1 MKIPGFSYFRKERF
15 KEMNMENGNVGQ
27 FQGYDPVYYDLTY
40 GRNFKD
46 LPFYTDITKDINGKV
61 LEVACGSGRVYLE
74 LLKAGVDIH
83 GIDLSEKMLEGLKR
97 KAAAMNL
104 EPKVSLADMRNF
116 GLDETFDMIIIPAR
130 SFLHNITTDDQ
141 LSTLECCR
149 KHLAEGGKLVIN
161 LFYPNRD
168 VMTTHYGKERM
179 REMDKPVE
187 GMELV
192 TWSGFVNEPD
202 QVIVTRFTW
211 KQDGHVVAEF
221 KSELTYIY
229 KREFELLLRLTGF
242 SSWQVYGGFDYQP
255 LDSINQEMVWTIN
268 K

>member
-1 MKIPGFSYFRKERF
+1 
-15 KEMNMENGNVGQ
+15 MNMKNGNVEQ
-27 FQGYDPVYYDLTY
+27 FAGYDPVYYDLTY

-46 LPFYTDITKDINGKV
+46 IPFYTDITKNIKGKV
-61 LEVACGSGRVYLE
+61 LEVACGSGRIYLE
-74 LLKAGVDIH
+74 LLKAGVDIY
-83 GIDLSEKMLEGLKR
+83 GIDLSEKMLEGLKK
-97 KAAAMNL
+97 KAAERNL

-116 GLDETFDMIIIPAR
+116 NLDETFEMIIIPAR
-130 SFLHNITTDDQ
+130 SFIHNITTDDQ

-149 KHLAEGGKLVIN
+149 THLTDNGRLVMN
-161 LFYPNRD
+161 LFYPSRD
-168 VMTTHYGKERM
+168 VMATKYG
-179 REMDKPVE
+179 RETIIPMDKPVQ

-211 KQDGHVVAEF
+211 KQDGKVVSEF
-221 KSELTYIY
+221 KSELAYIY
-229 KREFELLLRLTGF
+229 KREFELLLRLAGF

-255 LDSINQEMVWTIN
+255 LESINQETVWIIN

>member
-1 MKIPGFSYFRKERF
+1 
-15 KEMNMENGNVGQ
+15 MNMKNGNVEQ
-27 FQGYDPVYYDLTY
+27 FAGYDPVYYDLTY

-46 LPFYTDITKDINGKV
+46 LPFYAGITKDIKGKV

-74 LLKAGVDIH
+74 LLQAGVDIH
-83 GIDLSEKMLEGLKR
+83 GIDLSEKMLEGLKK
-97 KAAAMNL
+97 KAAKRNL
-104 EPKVSLADMRNF
+104 EPEVSLADMRNF
-116 GLDETFDMIIIPAR
+116 NLDETFEMIIIPAR
-130 SFLHNITTDDQ
+130 SFIHNITTDDQ

-149 KHLAEGGKLVIN
+149 KHLADKGRLVMN

-168 VMTTHYGKERM
+168 VMATKYN
-179 REMDKPVE
+179 RENIIPMDKPVE

-192 TWSGFVNEPD
+192 NWSGFVNEPD

-211 KQDGHVVAEF
+211 KQDGKVVSEF
-221 KSELTYIY
+221 KSELAYIY